1 MQRHWRTTTAQ
12 DPEQTL
18 SNEHGGHAPET
29 AQSRFGAGVEDLII
43 FPLVAIA
50 LAVKQL
56 FHAMLSLLIHIL
68 DYAFPILLQL
78 ARFPLFTVRIIGD
91 AIAAL
96 LKGVV
101 RFLPMSGTKREA
113 WRELVS
119 EYWSW
124 LRQKISYKAFE
135 EAVHHA
141 FERGMAWVFR
151 KCRTLTPRAALL
163 VIVGAALWLPIS
175 FGLATAMHAVLLAE
189 AASLPAWM
197 QLLHP
202 LATVIA
208 KTKLLVLPAYP
219 AAWPQARK
227 HPFVE
232 AMFRFYHYVAGLYL
246 MQKTGYRYRQ
256 TEHAAAAAS
265 DALRGAAASVG
276 LSYLADRAWAGF
288 TALAGWIGRAVG
300 VATTRTVEG
309 LARAPLI
316 GAVVRSYAA
325 RYEDVGEQ
333 QPEKLSRKVSGFF
346 ARWSIHFSAEYYEAK
361 EREEAAKRQAV
372 AQAATDQPS
381 AA

>member
-1 MQRHWRTTTAQ
+1 M
-12 DPEQTL
+12 
-18 SNEHGGHAPET
+18 SNEHGGHTPGM
-29 AQSRFGAGVEDLII
+29 AQSRVDAGVEDLII

-50 LAVKQL
+50 LVVKQL
-56 FHAMLSLLIHIL
+56 LHAMLRILIHIL

-78 ARFPLFTVRIIGD
+78 ARFPLFTIRIVGD
-91 AIAAL
+91 AIVAL
-96 LKGVV
+96 LKGIV

-119 EYWSW
+119 RYWSW

-141 FERGMAWVFR
+141 FEGGMAWVFR
-151 KCRTLTPRAALL
+151 KCRTLTPRGALL
-163 VIVGAALWLPIS
+163 VIVGAVLWLPIS

-219 AAWPQARK
+219 AAWPQAKK

-232 AMFRFYHYVAGLYL
+232 AMFRFYRYVAGLYL
-246 MQKTGYRYRQ
+246 MRKTGYRYRQ
-256 TEHAAAAAS
+256 TEHAAADAA
-265 DALRGAAASVG
+265 DVLRGAAASVG
-276 LSYLADRAWAGF
+276 LSQLADRVWAGF
-288 TALAGWIGRAVG
+288 ARLAAWIGGAAR
-300 VATTRTVEG
+300 VATMRTVKG
-309 LARAPLI
+309 LARVPLI

-325 RYEDVGEQ
+325 RYDGVSEQ
-333 QPEKLSRKVSGFF
+333 QPEKLSEKVSGFF

-361 EREEAAKRQAV
+361 EREEAAKRHA
-372 AQAATDQPS
+372 AATQQVN
-381 AA
+381 AT

>member
-1 MQRHWRTTTAQ
+1 M
-12 DPEQTL
+12 
-18 SNEHGGHAPET
+18 SNEHGGHTPET
-29 AQSRFGAGVEDLII
+29 AQSRFDAGVEDLII

-50 LAVKQL
+50 SVVKQL
-56 FHAMLSLLIHIL
+56 FHAMLSILIHIL

-119 EYWSW
+119 GYWAW
-124 LRQKISYKAFE
+124 LRQKISYRAFE

-141 FERGMAWVFR
+141 FEGGMAWVFR
-151 KCRTLTPRAALL
+151 KCRTLTPRGALL
-163 VIVGAALWLPIS
+163 VIVGAVLWLPIS

-276 LSYLADRAWAGF
+276 LSQLADRVWAGF
-288 TALAGWIGRAVG
+288 TALAGWIGKAVRA
-300 VATTRTVEG
+300 ATMRTVEG
-309 LARAPLI
+309 LAKVPLI
-316 GAVVRSYAA
+316 GAVIKSYAA
-325 RYEDVGEQ
+325 RYEGAGEQ
-333 QPEKLSRKVSGFF
+333 QPEKLSEKVGGFF

-361 EREEAAKRQAV
+361 EREEAAKRQV
-372 AQAATDQPS
+372 SATRQVT
-381 AA
+381 AT

>member
-1 MQRHWRTTTAQ
+1 
-12 DPEQTL
+12 L
-18 SNEHGGHAPET
+18 SNEHGGHTPET

-50 LAVKQL
+50 LAVKLL
-56 FHAMLSLLIHIL
+56 FHAMLRILIHIL

-113 WRELVS
+113 WRDLVS
-119 EYWSW
+119 RYWTW

-163 VIVGAALWLPIS
+163 VIVGAILWLPIS
-175 FGLATAMHAVLLAE
+175 FGLATAMHAVLLAK
-189 AASLPAWM
+189 AASLPPWM

-219 AAWPQARK
+219 AAWPQAKK

-232 AMFRFYHYVAGLYL
+232 ALFRFYRYVAGLYL
-246 MQKTGYRYRQ
+246 MRKTGYRYRQ
-256 TEHAAAAAS
+256 TEHAAAATA
-265 DALRGAAASVG
+265 DALGAAAASVG
-276 LSYLADRAWAGF
+276 LSRLADRLWAGF
-288 TALAGWIGRAVG
+288 TGLAAWTGKAAR
-300 VATTRTVEG
+300 VATMRTVEG
-309 LARAPLI
+309 LAKVPLI

-325 RYEDVGEQ
+325 RYDGVSEQ
-333 QPEKLSRKVSGFF
+333 QPEKLSKKVSGFF

-361 EREEAAKRQAV
+361 EREEAAKRQLS
-372 AQAATDQPS
+372 ATQQVT
-381 AA
+381 AT

>member
-1 MQRHWRTTTAQ
+1 
-12 DPEQTL
+12 L
-18 SNEHGGHAPET
+18 SNEHGGHTPGT
-29 AQSRFGAGVEDLII
+29 AQSRFDAGVEDLII

-50 LAVKQL
+50 LVVKQL
-56 FHAMLSLLIHIL
+56 LHAMLRILIHIL

-91 AIAAL
+91 AIVAL
-96 LKGVV
+96 LKGIV

-119 EYWSW
+119 QYWSW

-163 VIVGAALWLPIS
+163 VIVGAVLWLPIS
-175 FGLATAMHAVLLAE
+175 FGLATAMHAVLLAK
-189 AASLPAWM
+189 AASLPPWM

-208 KTKLLVLPAYP
+208 KSKLLVLPAYP

-256 TEHAAAAAS
+256 TEHAAADAA
-265 DALRGAAASVG
+265 DVLRGAAASVG
-276 LSYLADRAWAGF
+276 LSYWADRVWAGL
-288 TALAGWIGRAVG
+288 TAVAGWIGKAVR

-333 QPEKLSRKVSGFF
+333 QPKKLSEKVGGFF

-372 AQAATDQPS
+372 AKAATDQPS